1 MKEEEIIKKVKKFAK
16 EVYKILGAGYNETV
30 YEEALGLEMRKAK
43 IDYDI
48 ELNTEI
54 MYKGEKVGIHRLDFI
69 IERKVV
75 VELKAAASI
84 SKGNKSQIQSY
95 LRTLGLKK
103 GLLINFPYPDK
114 KEPDVEEVTQ
124 EINIFPCEECGRTIK
139 HKGKCLAC
147 NTKAKREREKK

>member
-16 EVYKILGAGYNETV
+16 EVYKILGAGYNECV
-30 YEEALGLEMRKAK
+30 YEEALALEMRKAK
-43 IDYDI
+43 MNYDV

-69 IERKVV
+69 IDRKIV
-75 VELKAAASI
+75 VELKASTSI
-84 SKGNKSQIQSY
+84 SKGNVCQIQSY

-114 KEPDVEEVTQ
+114 EEPDIEEV
-124 EINIFPCEECGRTIK
+124 EV
-139 HKGKCLAC
+139 
-147 NTKAKREREKK
+147 

>member
-1 MKEEEIIKKVKKFAK
+1 MKEEEIIKKIKKFAI
-16 EVYKILGAGYNETV
+16 EVYKILGAGYNECV
-30 YEEALGLEMRKAK
+30 YEEALAVEMRRAK
-43 IDYDI
+43 LDYDI

-75 VELKAAASI
+75 VELKASASI

-95 LRTLGLKK
+95 LRTLNLKK

-114 KEPDVEEVTQ
+114 EEPDIEEV
-124 EINIFPCEECGRTIK
+124 EI
-139 HKGKCLAC
+139 
-147 NTKAKREREKK
+147 